1 MPKVPS
7 FRRGVRLAIDW
18 GKTRIGVAACDADAL
33 LAYPVE
39 TVPNDDSTMAR
50 LQTLIAEYQPIE
62 IVLGWPKN
70 LRGQE
75 GPAVE
80 YMSQVAEKLTVFGLD
95 IRLIDERLTTATVN
109 KQFRAMGKSTKKTRE
124 IVDQAAA
131 TAILASAIEEE
142 KQTLKPPGRLFQ
154 DGR

>member
-1 MPKVPS
+1 MPS

-18 GKTRIGVAACDADAL
+18 GKARIGVAACDADAL

-109 KQFRAMGKSTKKTRE
+109 KQFLAMGKSTKKTRE

-131 TAILASAIEEE
+131 AAILTSAIEEE